1 MLEKDISLEENQNE
15 DDKGPFL
22 SSDVKEIFK
31 KRKEEKSKKGM
42 KKMNLKSLIPS
53 EEQEIKTEKYRRT
66 LRSGPDS
73 WCWCW
78 SFCC

>member
-1 MLEKDISLEENQNE
+1 MLEKDISLEDNQNE

-53 EEQEIKTEKYRRT
+53 EEQEINTENNINNNINEEEDDNERTRNKY
-66 LRSGPDS
+66 
-73 WCWCW
+73 
-78 SFCC
+78 